1 MSEDIKASVLV
12 VDDEEQFLDVFSK
25 RLEGRGLKVDKA
37 VSGEE
42 ALNRVKGKDF
52 DTIILDMMMPGISG
66 LDTLKKLKEEN
77 PDAQIIIL
85 TGHATVEK
93 GVEAIKAGAVDFL
106 EKPVDINKLLEKIGD
121 AQHKRMIIVE
131 KKSEEAVKELLKTKG
146 W

>member
-1 MSEDIKASVLV
+1 MSEDIKANVLV

-37 VSGEE
+37 TTGEE
-42 ALNRVKGKDF
+42 ALKRVKDKDF

-66 LDTLKKLKEEN
+66 LDTLKRLKEEN

>member
-37 VSGEE
+37 TTGEE
-42 ALNRVKGKDF
+42 ALKRVKGKDF